1 MEDILIAL
9 YYLAAIII
17 IILHYIGW
25 LEDRGLEWLVYI
37 IAGLLFP
44 MLYFAYIP

>member
-9 YYLAAIII
+9 YYVAAIAV

-25 LEDRGLEWLVYI
+25 LEDRGLEWIVYLV
-37 IAGLLFP
+37 AVLLFP
-44 MLYFAYIP
+44 MLYFACIP